1 MKATKEKGSKK
12 NENIQSS
19 KGVFGV
25 CVYYINN
32 QVLKGEVEDL
42 GEAEKGTLD
51 RKTTWDLGKTW
62 KMDH

>member
-51 RKTTWDLGKTW
+51 RKTT
-62 KMDH
+62 